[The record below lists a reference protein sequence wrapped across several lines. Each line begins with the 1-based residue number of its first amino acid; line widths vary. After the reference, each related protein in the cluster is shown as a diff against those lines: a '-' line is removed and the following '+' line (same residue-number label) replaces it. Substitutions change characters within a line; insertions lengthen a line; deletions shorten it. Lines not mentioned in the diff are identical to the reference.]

1 MKPLPLLATFVLL
14 LSAATTTHAGGDKVW
29 SAVILAT
36 REHPAKPIPE
46 KLEDFATSL
55 RRIFGYNTFYLLGE
69 KTKNLREGVREW
81 LVPSRRI
88 FLSAVVLA
96 ASKTDYTMR
105 LSLYDGKNLLVTT
118 EARLARDAPLY
129 IRGPQWGKGQLI
141 ILLEVR

>member
-1 MKPLPLLATFVLL
+1 MKPLPLLATIVLL
-14 LSAATTTHAGGDKVW
+14 LSAATAAHAGGDKIW

-36 REHPAKPIPE
+36 REHPAKPIPD
-46 KLEDFATSL
+46 KLGDFATSL

-81 LVPSRRI
+81 LVPSKRI
-88 FLSAVVLA
+88 FLSANVLT

-118 EARLARDAPLY
+118 ETRLARDAPLY